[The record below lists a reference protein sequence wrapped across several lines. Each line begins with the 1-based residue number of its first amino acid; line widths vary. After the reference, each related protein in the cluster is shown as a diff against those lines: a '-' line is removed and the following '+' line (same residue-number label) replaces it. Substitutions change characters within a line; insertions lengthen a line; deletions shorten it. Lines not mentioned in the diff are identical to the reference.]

1 MVLNKIICVLE
12 SYGFDTYIGFLH
24 SIKYGRQS
32 LDLNILEEFRQGFCY
47 NFVIKLLN
55 REEFNIREYNNY
67 LKKHKHLTPTS
78 NSILIYPL
86 CTKCLS
92 KEIVL
97 GSKLANEKE
106 ITRTVFII

>member
-1 MVLNKIICVLE
+1 MVSGIISYDITIDYYRNRLNKL
-12 SYGFDTYIGFLH
+12 L
-24 SIKYGRQS
+24 IKYGVRIQHSVFQFS
-32 LDLNILEEFRQGFCY
+32 LDKKIYSNLLSDINIFY
-47 NFVIKLLN
+47 
-55 REEFNIREYNNY
+55 REYNNY

-97 GSKLANEKE
+97 GSKLATEEE